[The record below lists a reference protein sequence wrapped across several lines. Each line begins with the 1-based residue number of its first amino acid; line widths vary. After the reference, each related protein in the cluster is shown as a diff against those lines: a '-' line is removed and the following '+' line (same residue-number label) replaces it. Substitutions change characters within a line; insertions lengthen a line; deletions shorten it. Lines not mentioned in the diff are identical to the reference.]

1 MDHKRITLFA
11 GHYGSGKT
19 NIAVNYALLLAREGK
34 KTAIADLDIVNPYFR
49 TKDSA
54 AELAAAGVDLISP
67 QFANSNVDLP
77 ALPAEAYRLVEDK
90 SLYAVMDVG
99 GDDRGA
105 YALGRYTPF
114 ILEENNYRMA
124 FVANPCRPLTRTP
137 EEALEVM
144 REIEAAGGLPFTA
157 IVNNANLA
165 HETTPETVLEAVP
178 YMERLSELS
187 GLPVWMTSGSETV
200 AAKLEGKIPDLLPMK
215 LQAKYFDLPEQGGP
229 WSAGPIVGRQPNDGP
244 RPPKAKPLFG

>member
-19 NIAVNYALLLAREGK
+19 NIAVNYALLLAREGR

-49 TKDSA
+49 TKDSY
-54 AELAAAGVDLISP
+54 AELSEAGIALISP

-77 ALPAEAYRLVEDK
+77 ALPAEAYRLVQDK
-90 SLYAVMDVG
+90 ELFAVMDIG

-114 ILEENNYRMA
+114 ILEENDYRMA
-124 FVANPCRPLTRTP
+124 FVANPYRPLTRTP
-137 EEALEVM
+137 GEALEVM
-144 REIEAAGGLPFTA
+144 REIESAGGLPFTA

-165 HETTPETVLEAVP
+165 HETTPETVLAAVP
-178 YMERLSELS
+178 YMEKLSELS
-187 GLPVWMTSGSETV
+187 GLPVWMTSVEERV
-200 AAKLEGKIPDLLPMK
+200 AAELEGKVPGLLSMR
-215 LQAKYFDLPEQGGP
+215 LQKKYFDLPEQKG
-229 WSAGPIVGRQPNDGP
+229 
-244 RPPKAKPLFG
+244 PPKARPLFG

>member
-1 MDHKRITLFA
+1 MEHKRVTLFA

-19 NIAVNYALLLAREGK
+19 NIAVNYALYLARRGK
-34 KTAIADLDIVNPYFR
+34 KVAIADLDIVNPYFR

-54 AELAAAGVDLISP
+54 RELEEAGVDLISP

-77 ALPAEAYRLVEDK
+77 ALPAEAYRLVEDR
-90 SLYAVMDVG
+90 SLYAVMDIG

-105 YALGRYTPF
+105 YALGRYAPY
-114 ILEENNYRMA
+114 ILEEGNFQMA
-124 FVANPCRPLTRTP
+124 FVANPYRPLTRRP

-165 HETTPETVLEAVP
+165 HETTAKAVLDSIP
-178 YMERLSELS
+178 YMEELSRLS
-187 GLPVWMTSGSETV
+187 GLPVWMTSAEATV
-200 AAKLEGKIPDLLPMK
+200 AEELSGRVPDLLPMV
-215 LQAKYFDLPEQGGP
+215 LQAKYFDLPEQKR
-229 WSAGPIVGRQPNDGP
+229 AP
-244 RPPKAKPLFG
+244 RPRPIFG